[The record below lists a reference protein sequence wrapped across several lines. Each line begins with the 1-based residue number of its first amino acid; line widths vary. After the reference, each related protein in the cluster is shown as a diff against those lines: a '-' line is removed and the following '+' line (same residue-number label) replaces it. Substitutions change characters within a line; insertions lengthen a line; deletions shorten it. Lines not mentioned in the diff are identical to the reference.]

1 MISEKTL
8 TVREKISDSERN
20 HCQGECGSQRVG
32 ARGWGG
38 GEASPGGSHCSLDI
52 PPQSKEGA
60 WSASGSHSSSPQ
72 GWAGGP
78 VWRWAGRGSF
88 LWKVPLLRKKHQKRR
103 EVDGFGTCLASTK
116 WTCGETAGGRDGS
129 GARRTLRFLAELE
142 AWHPRRERNTVS
154 AQILRRNHKSPPKV
168 LSPELFGK

>member
-1 MISEKTL
+1 MWEP
-8 TVREKISDSERN
+8 E
-20 HCQGECGSQRVG
+20 GGSQRLGRRGGQSRRVTLQFGHSPPKQERGMVSFWKPLELPTGG
-32 ARGWGG
+32 A
-38 GEASPGGSHCSLDI
+38 
-52 PPQSKEGA
+52 GA
-60 WSASGSHSSSPQ
+60 
-72 GWAGGP
+72 P

-142 AWHPRRERNTVS
+142 ALHPRRERNTVS

-168 LSPELFGK
+168 LSPVIWKIKY